1 MSSVLVGTAGHVDH
15 GKTALV
21 RALTG
26 IDCDRLA
33 EEKRRGITLDI
44 GFAHLPAA
52 DAVGQATLRGAPVA
66 PPVELSFV
74 DVPGHE
80 RFLHNALA
88 GLGGVRLLLL
98 VVAADEGIRPQTRE
112 HLEIAL
118 LLDLPGLVVAINKVD
133 AVDAETAELAE
144 LEVAELLAGTRF
156 AGAPIL
162 PVSASTGAGVAA
174 LRTALEAA
182 AAALAPLDRAR
193 DPARLPVDR
202 AFLVKGQGVVV
213 TGTLV
218 SGAISAGDAL
228 ELLPARQSVRVR
240 AVEVHGVPRSAAAGE
255 RTALQV
261 AGVELPSLARGME
274 ITAPG
279 ALRATRRL
287 LVRWQM
293 LTSSPV
299 ALSGPLE
306 TLAVRVHLYASE
318 TVGTAR
324 PLAEGGLAPG
334 ETGLVEIALATPV
347 VAARGDRIIVRR
359 LSPPATIGGGT
370 ILDPWWRRKRRGD
383 PAARMAAL
391 AGDETSA
398 LLAWTTESAEHG
410 LTAAAAAARTGRSGA
425 QIERLLAGLEEQGR
439 LVRLRPE
446 AAGERTRATEARYLL
461 PETLAAVRRGAREA
475 LARYF
480 AERPLE
486 LGLPKAAAVRLLLPG
501 AARAL
506 ADLWFARLAAA
517 GDIDISAGEVRF
529 PGRALEP
536 PAELSPLARA
546 IVERYAAAGLTPPSP
561 GEVARALDAKPQ
573 IVEGLVQHL
582 VKRKELVRLPGGL
595 IFANATIAHLVDDL
609 RATGWSRFSI
619 VAFKDRFGLSRKW
632 TIPLL
637 EHLDNVGVTGRVGE
651 ERELRAA
658 ANTSK
663 AVKPDSSR

>member
-1 MSSVLVGTAGHVDH
+1 MPHGEAVSSLLVGTAGHVDH

-26 IDCDRLA
+26 IDCDRLE
-33 EEKRRGITLDI
+33 EEKRRGITLDL
-44 GFAHLPAA
+44 GFAHLAGTGSAA
-52 DAVGQATLRGAPVA
+52 TAAS
-66 PPVELSFV
+66 EISFV

-112 HLEIAL
+112 HLEIAEL
-118 LLDLPGLVVAINKVD
+118 LELPGLIVALNKVD
-133 AVDAETAELAE
+133 AVDAETAGLAE
-144 LEVAELLAGTRF
+144 LEITDLLAGTRF
-156 AGAPIL
+156 SGAPIF
-162 PVSASTGAGVAA
+162 PVSALTGEGVPALRAA
-174 LRTALEAA
+174 LEKAA
-182 AAALAPLDRAR
+182 RQLAPSAR
-193 DPARLPVDR
+193 DADPARLPIDR

-213 TGTLV
+213 TGTLI
-218 SGAISAGDAL
+218 SGTVAPGDLL
-228 ELLPARQSVRVR
+228 ELLPSRLAARVR
-240 AVEVHGVPRSAAAGE
+240 SVEVHGKPRRAAAGE
-255 RTALQV
+255 RTALQL
-261 AGVELPSLARGME
+261 AGVELAAIARGME
-274 ITAPG
+274 LATPG
-279 ALRATRRL
+279 ALRSTRRL
-287 LVRWQM
+287 LVRWRM
-293 LTSSPV
+293 LASSPV
-299 ALSGPLE
+299 ALASPLE
-306 TLAVRVHLYASE
+306 PVAVRVHLYATE

-324 PLAEGGLAPG
+324 PLTDTGLAPG
-334 ETGLVEIALATPV
+334 DTDLVEIALATPV
-347 VAARGDRIIVRR
+347 VAVRGDRIVVRR
-359 LSPPATIGGGT
+359 PSPPATIGGGT

-383 PAARMAAL
+383 PAARMLAL
-391 AGDETSA
+391 AGDEASA
-398 LLAWTTESAEHG
+398 LLAWSTESAEHG
-410 LTAAAAAARTGRSGA
+410 LTAAAAAARTGRSAEETG
-425 QIERLLAGLEEQGR
+425 RLLAALEERGE

-446 AAGERTRATEARYLL
+446 AADERTRNTEARYLR

-475 LARYF
+475 LARFF
-480 AERPLE
+480 AEHPLE
-486 LGLPKAAAVRLLLPG
+486 LGLAKAAAARLLLPG

-517 GDIDISAGEVRF
+517 GDIDISAGDVRF

-573 IVEGLVQHL
+573 IVEGLIQHL

-595 IFANATIAHLVDDL
+595 IFANATIAHLVDEL

-619 VAFKDRFGLSRKW
+619 VAFKGRFGLSRKW

-658 ANTSK
+658 ADTSK
-663 AVKPDSSR
+663 AVKPNSSR